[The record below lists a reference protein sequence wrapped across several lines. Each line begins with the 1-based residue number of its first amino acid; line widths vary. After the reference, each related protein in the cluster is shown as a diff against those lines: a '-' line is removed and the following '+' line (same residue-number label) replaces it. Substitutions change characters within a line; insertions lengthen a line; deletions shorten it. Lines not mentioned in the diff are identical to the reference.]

1 MSERAER
8 GKMANDKYSGSYN
21 AGPQLPSYMK
31 KNVTTAKRATQA
43 TATRSTAKSGASS
56 ARTSAAA
63 KRTTTAHSTVTR
75 STTTRSTASHSSARG
90 STARSSSTRSSA
102 THSTAARSNSA
113 HSTAA
118 KANTQ
123 RTANQAQHKKHKKKK
138 SGSGALKWIAL
149 AAAALV
155 CVIIIVSIAN
165 SGGADAVADMDKLM
179 QTGKRFKAGVKLIG
193 VDVSGMTPEEATGLV
208 KNAAEKKLKTVAV
221 TISCGE
227 NSWTLDSAAMGMGYD
242 IADALADGLNFGR
255 GEDDNTVV
263 ITGAGVGE
271 FDAKY
276 TWDREKIISALTA
289 MSQTVNTEATA
300 AYAEPVTDWEQEERF
315 IYHTGEE
322 GITLNEEATAD
333 AIEKALEQGDFEC
346 TVEATVNAVLPGG
359 SIEELK
365 AATSFIASYTTKFSA
380 RKDDEVKQNRK
391 FNIQKAADI
400 INGNTV
406 QPGEEWSFNT
416 VVGPRTYEL
425 GWKGANGI
433 SGGKEYTIQA
443 GGGICQVSTT
453 LYNALLCANMEIV
466 DRRAHTIPSDYVPIG
481 LDATVDTRGI
491 DFVWKNNT
499 DMPVYIFAKVEKVE
513 GSSSRHTITVYVY
526 GTPLPEGVTY
536 QSRNEIKEQASRQS
550 EAIYTNDPSIPTG
563 YQLERVQ
570 GHKYYVAEAYQD
582 KYVDGKL
589 VESKLL
595 YTDKYK
601 GNPPEVS
608 IGTGAALAAGQTPDP
623 SWKPYGTALEDAN

>member
-1 MSERAER
+1 
-8 GKMANDKYSGSYN
+8 MANDKYSGSYN

-31 KNVTTAKRATQA
+31 KNTTAAKRTAAQG
-43 TATRSTAKSGASS
+43 TATRSAASS

-63 KRTTTAHSTVTR
+63 KRTTAAHTTATR
-75 STTTRSTASHSSARG
+75 STATRSTATRSTASRSSARG
-90 STARSSSTRSSA
+90 SAQHGAA
-102 THSTAARSNSA
+102 T

-118 KANTQ
+118 KANT
-123 RTANQAQHKKHKKKK
+123 RHAANQVQHKKRKRKK

-149 AAAALV
+149 AAAALI

-221 TISCGE
+221 TISSGE
-227 NSWTLDSAAMGMGYD
+227 NSWTLDSDAMGMGYD
-242 IADALADGLNFGR
+242 IAEALADGLNFGR

-263 ITGAGVGE
+263 ITGAGEGE

-276 TWDREKIISALTA
+276 TWDRGKIISALAA
-289 MSQTVNTEATA
+289 MSQSINTEATA
-300 AYAEPVTDWEQEERF
+300 AYAEPVTDWTQEERF
-315 IYHTGEE
+315 IYHAGEE

-333 AIEKALEQGDFEC
+333 AIEKALGQGEFVC

-359 SIEELK
+359 NIDDLK

-380 RKDDEVKQNRK
+380 RRDDEVKQNRK

-400 INGNTV
+400 INGNTI

-466 DRRAHTIPSDYVPIG
+466 DRRAHTIPSDYVPVG

-499 DMPVYIFAKVEKVE
+499 DMPAYIFAKVEKVE

-526 GTPLPEGVTY
+526 GKPLPEGVTY
-536 QSRNEIKEQASRQS
+536 QSRNEIIEERSRQD
-550 EAIYTNDPSIPTG
+550 EAIYTNDASIPTG

-589 VESKLL
+589 AESKLL

-608 IGTGAALAAGQTPDP
+608 IGTGAPLASGQTPDP
-623 SWKPYGTALEDAN
+623 AWQPYGTALEDAN

>member
-1 MSERAER
+1 
-8 GKMANDKYSGSYN
+8 MANDKYSGSYN

-31 KNVTTAKRATQA
+31 KNMTAAKRTAAQG
-43 TATRSTAKSGASS
+43 TATRSAAPS

-63 KRTTTAHSTVTR
+63 KRTTAAHGT
-75 STTTRSTASHSSARG
+75 
-90 STARSSSTRSSA
+90 A
-102 THSTAARSNSA
+102 THSTAARGTASRSSARSSTAHSAAARSSATRSTAA

-118 KANTQ
+118 KANT
-123 RTANQAQHKKHKKKK
+123 RHAANQVQHKKRKRKK

-149 AAAALV
+149 AAAALI

-221 TISCGE
+221 TISSGE

-263 ITGAGVGE
+263 ITDGGVGE

-276 TWDREKIISALTA
+276 TWDRGKIISALAA
-289 MSQTVNTEATA
+289 MSQSINTEATA
-300 AYAEPVTDWEQEERF
+300 AYAEPVTDWSQEERF
-315 IYHTGEE
+315 IYHAGEE

-333 AIEKALEQGDFEC
+333 AIEKALEQGEFVC

-359 SIEELK
+359 NIDDLK

-380 RKDDEVKQNRK
+380 RRDDEVKQNRK

-466 DRRAHTIPSDYVPIG
+466 DRRAHTIPSDYVPVG

-499 DMPVYIFAKVEKVE
+499 DMPAYIFAKVENVE
-513 GSSSRHTITVYVY
+513 GSSSRNTITVYVY
-526 GTPLPEGVTY
+526 GKPLPEGVTY
-536 QSRNEIKEQASRQS
+536 KSRNEIIEEASRQA
-550 EAIYTNDPSIPTG
+550 EAIYTNDASIPTG

-589 VESKLL
+589 AESKLL
-595 YTDKYK
+595 YTDKYM

-608 IGTGAALAAGQTPDP
+608 IGTGAPLASGQTPDP
-623 SWKPYGTALEDAN
+623 AWQPYGTALKDAN

>member
-1 MSERAER
+1 MPERAER

-31 KNVTTAKRATQA
+31 KNTTAAKRTAAQG
-43 TATRSTAKSGASS
+43 TATRSAASS

-63 KRTTTAHSTVTR
+63 KRTTAAHTTATR
-75 STTTRSTASHSSARG
+75 STATRSTATRSTASRSSARG
-90 STARSSSTRSSA
+90 SAQHGAA
-102 THSTAARSNSA
+102 T

-118 KANTQ
+118 KANT
-123 RTANQAQHKKHKKKK
+123 RHAANQVQHKKRKRKK

-149 AAAALV
+149 AAAALI

-221 TISCGE
+221 TISSGE
-227 NSWTLDSAAMGMGYD
+227 NSWTLDSDAMGMGYD
-242 IADALADGLNFGR
+242 IAEALADGLNFGR

-263 ITGAGVGE
+263 ITGAGEGE

-276 TWDREKIISALTA
+276 TWDRGKIISALAA
-289 MSQTVNTEATA
+289 MSQSINTEATA
-300 AYAEPVTDWEQEERF
+300 AYAEPVTDWTQEERF
-315 IYHTGEE
+315 IYHAGEE

-333 AIEKALEQGDFEC
+333 AIEKALGQGEFVC

-359 SIEELK
+359 NIDDLK

-380 RKDDEVKQNRK
+380 RRDDEVKQNRK

-400 INGNTV
+400 INGNTI

-466 DRRAHTIPSDYVPIG
+466 DRRAHTIPSDYVPVG

-499 DMPVYIFAKVEKVE
+499 DMPAYIFARVEKVE

-526 GTPLPEGVTY
+526 GKPLPEGVTY
-536 QSRNEIKEQASRQS
+536 QSRNEIIEERSRQD
-550 EAIYTNDPSIPTG
+550 EAIYTNDASIPTG

-589 VESKLL
+589 AESKLL

-608 IGTGAALAAGQTPDP
+608 IGTGAPLASGQTPDP
-623 SWKPYGTALEDAN
+623 AWKPYGTPLEDAN

>member
-1 MSERAER
+1 
-8 GKMANDKYSGSYN
+8 MANDKYSGSYN

-31 KNVTTAKRATQA
+31 KNTTAAKR
-43 TATRSTAKSGASS
+43 TAAQGTAARSTAKSGAAS

-63 KRTTTAHSTVTR
+63 KRTTT
-75 STTTRSTASHSSARG
+75 TRSTAERSTTSRSSARSSAQH
-90 STARSSSTRSSA
+90 STAARTSAARSTA
-102 THSTAARSNSA
+102 THSTATR
-113 HSTAA
+113 STAA

-123 RTANQAQHKKHKKKK
+123 RTANQAQHKKHKRKK
-138 SGSGALKWIAL
+138 SGSGALKWITL
-149 AAAALV
+149 AAAALI
-155 CVIIIVSIAN
+155 CVIVIVSVSN

-221 TISCGE
+221 TISSGE

-263 ITGAGVGE
+263 ITGGGIGE

-276 TWDREKIISALTA
+276 TWDREKIMSALAA
-289 MSQTVNTEATA
+289 MSQSINAEATA
-300 AYAEPVTDWEQEERF
+300 AYAEPVTDWTQEERF

-333 AIEKALEQGDFEC
+333 AIEKALEQGEFVC

-359 SIEELK
+359 SIDDLK

-380 RKDDEVKQNRK
+380 RRDDEIKQNRK

-400 INGNTV
+400 INGNTI

-466 DRRAHTIPSDYVPIG
+466 DRRAHTIPSDYVPVG

-491 DFVWKNNT
+491 DFVWKNDT
-499 DMPVYIFAKVEKVE
+499 DMPVYIFARVEKVE
-513 GSSSRHTITVYVY
+513 GSSSRNTITVYVY
-526 GTPLPEGVTY
+526 GKPLPEGVTY
-536 QSRNEIKEQASRQS
+536 KSRNEIIEEASRQA
-550 EAIYTNDPSIPTG
+550 EAIYTNDASIPTG

-608 IGTGAALAAGQTPDP
+608 IGTGAPLASGQTPDP
-623 SWKPYGTALEDAN
+623 AWKPYGTPLEDAN

>member
-1 MSERAER
+1 
-8 GKMANDKYSGSYN
+8 MANDKYSGSYN

-31 KNVTTAKRATQA
+31 KNVTTAKRTTQPA
-43 TATRSTAKSGASS
+43 AARSTAKSGAAS

-63 KRTTTAHSTVTR
+63 KRTTATR
-75 STTTRSTASHSSARG
+75 STATRSTATRSTASRSSARS
-90 STARSSSTRSSA
+90 STAHSA
-102 THSTAARSNSA
+102 
-113 HSTAA
+113 AA
-118 KANTQ
+118 KANTR
-123 RTANQAQHKKHKKKK
+123 RTANQVQHKKHRKKKP
-138 SGSGALKWIAL
+138 GSGALKWIAL
-149 AAAALV
+149 AAAALI

-221 TISCGE
+221 TISSGE
-227 NSWTLDSAAMGMGYD
+227 NSWTLDSDAMGMGYD

-263 ITGAGVGE
+263 ITDGGIGE

-276 TWDREKIISALTA
+276 TWDRGKIISALAA
-289 MSQTVNTEATA
+289 MSQSINTEATA
-300 AYAEPVTDWEQEERF
+300 AYAEPVTDWSQEERF
-315 IYHTGEE
+315 IYHAGEE

-333 AIEKALEQGDFEC
+333 AIEKALGQGEFVC

-359 SIEELK
+359 NIDDLK

-380 RKDDEVKQNRK
+380 RRDDEVKQNRK

-400 INGNTV
+400 INGNTI

-466 DRRAHTIPSDYVPIG
+466 DRRAHTIPSDYVPVG

-499 DMPVYIFAKVEKVE
+499 DMPAYIFAKVEKVE

-526 GTPLPEGVTY
+526 GKPLPEGVTY
-536 QSRNEIKEQASRQS
+536 QSRNEIIEERSRQD
-550 EAIYTNDPSIPTG
+550 EAIYTNDASIPTG

-589 VESKLL
+589 AESKLL

-608 IGTGAALAAGQTPDP
+608 IGTGAPLASGQTPDP
-623 SWKPYGTALEDAN
+623 AWQPYGTALEDAN

>member
-1 MSERAER
+1 MPERAER

-31 KNVTTAKRATQA
+31 KNTAAAKRTAAQG
-43 TATRSTAKSGASS
+43 TATRSAAPS

-63 KRTTTAHSTVTR
+63 KRTTAAHTTATRTTATRGTASRSSARSSTAHSAAAR
-75 STTTRSTASHSSARG
+75 SSATRSTA
-90 STARSSSTRSSA
+90 
-102 THSTAARSNSA
+102 A

-118 KANTQ
+118 KANT
-123 RTANQAQHKKHKKKK
+123 RHAANQVQHKKRKRKK

-149 AAAALV
+149 AAAALI

-221 TISCGE
+221 TISSGE
-227 NSWTLDSAAMGMGYD
+227 NSWTLDSDAMGMGYD

-263 ITGAGVGE
+263 ITGAGEGE

-276 TWDREKIISALTA
+276 TWDRGKIISALAA
-289 MSQTVNTEATA
+289 MGQSINTEATA
-300 AYAEPVTDWEQEERF
+300 AYAEPVTDWSQEERF
-315 IYHTGEE
+315 IYHAGEE
-322 GITLNEEATAD
+322 GVTLNEEATAD
-333 AIEKALEQGDFEC
+333 AIEKALEQGEFVC

-359 SIEELK
+359 NIDDLK

-380 RKDDEVKQNRK
+380 RRDDEVKQNRK

-466 DRRAHTIPSDYVPIG
+466 DRRAHTIPSDYVPVG

-499 DMPVYIFAKVEKVE
+499 DMPAYIFAKVENVE

-526 GTPLPEGVTY
+526 GKPLPEGVTY
-536 QSRNEIKEQASRQS
+536 KSRNEIIEERSRQD
-550 EAIYTNDPSIPTG
+550 EAIYTNDASIPTG

-589 VESKLL
+589 AESKLL

-608 IGTGAALAAGQTPDP
+608 IGTGAPLASGQTPDP
-623 SWKPYGTALEDAN
+623 AWQPYGTALKDAN

>member
-1 MSERAER
+1 MPERAER
-8 GKMANDKYSGSYN
+8 GKMANDKYSESYN

-31 KNVTTAKRATQA
+31 KKVTTAKRTTQPA
-43 TATRSTAKSGASS
+43 AARSTAKSGAAS

-63 KRTTTAHSTVTR
+63 KRTTATR
-75 STTTRSTASHSSARG
+75 ST
-90 STARSSSTRSSA
+90 A
-102 THSTAARSNSA
+102 THSTATR
-113 HSTAA
+113 STAA

-123 RTANQAQHKKHKKKK
+123 RTANQAQHKKRKRKK

-149 AAAALV
+149 AAAALI
-155 CVIIIVSIAN
+155 CVIVIVSVSN

-221 TISCGE
+221 TISSGE

-263 ITGAGVGE
+263 ITGGGIGE

-276 TWDREKIISALTA
+276 TWDREKIMSALAA
-289 MSQTVNTEATA
+289 MSQSINTEATA
-300 AYAEPVTDWEQEERF
+300 AYAEPVTDWTQEERF

-333 AIEKALEQGDFEC
+333 AIEKALGQGEFVC

-359 SIEELK
+359 SIDDLK

-380 RKDDEVKQNRK
+380 RRDDEVKQNRK

-400 INGNTV
+400 INGNTI

-466 DRRAHTIPSDYVPIG
+466 DRRAHTIPSDYVPVG

-491 DFVWKNNT
+491 DFVWKNDT
-499 DMPVYIFAKVEKVE
+499 DMPVYIFARVEKVE
-513 GSSSRHTITVYVY
+513 GSSSRNTITVYVY
-526 GTPLPEGVTY
+526 GKPLPEGVTY
-536 QSRNEIKEQASRQS
+536 QSRNEIIEEASRQA
-550 EAIYTNDPSIPTG
+550 EAIYTNDASIPTG

-608 IGTGAALAAGQTPDP
+608 IGTGAPLASGQTPDP
-623 SWKPYGTALEDAN
+623 AWKPYGTPLEDAN

>member
-1 MSERAER
+1 
-8 GKMANDKYSGSYN
+8 MANDKYSGSYN

-31 KNVTTAKRATQA
+31 KNTTAAKRTAAQG
-43 TATRSTAKSGASS
+43 TATRSAASS

-63 KRTTTAHSTVTR
+63 KRTTAAHTTATR
-75 STTTRSTASHSSARG
+75 STATRSTATRSTASRSSARG
-90 STARSSSTRSSA
+90 SAQHGAA
-102 THSTAARSNSA
+102 T

-118 KANTQ
+118 KANT
-123 RTANQAQHKKHKKKK
+123 RHAANQVQHKKRKRKK

-149 AAAALV
+149 AAAALI

-221 TISCGE
+221 TISSGE
-227 NSWTLDSAAMGMGYD
+227 NSWTLDSDAMGMGYD
-242 IADALADGLNFGR
+242 IAEALADGLNFGR

-263 ITGAGVGE
+263 ITGAGEGE

-276 TWDREKIISALTA
+276 TWDRGKIISALAA
-289 MSQTVNTEATA
+289 MSQSINTEATA
-300 AYAEPVTDWEQEERF
+300 AYAEPVTDWTQEERF
-315 IYHTGEE
+315 IYHTGGE

-333 AIEKALEQGDFEC
+333 AIEKALGQGEFVC

-359 SIEELK
+359 NIDDLK

-380 RKDDEVKQNRK
+380 RRDDEVKQNRK

-400 INGNTV
+400 INGNTI

-466 DRRAHTIPSDYVPIG
+466 DRRAHTIPSDYVPVG

-499 DMPVYIFAKVEKVE
+499 DMPAYIFAKVEKVE
-513 GSSSRHTITVYVY
+513 GSSSRNTITVYVY
-526 GTPLPEGVTY
+526 GKPLPEGVTY
-536 QSRNEIKEQASRQS
+536 QSRNEIIEERSRQD
-550 EAIYTNDPSIPTG
+550 EAIYTNDASIPTG

-589 VESKLL
+589 AESKLL

-608 IGTGAALAAGQTPDP
+608 IGTGAPLASGQTPDP
-623 SWKPYGTALEDAN
+623 AWKPYGTPLEDAN

>member
-1 MSERAER
+1 
-8 GKMANDKYSGSYN
+8 MANDKYSGSYN

-31 KNVTTAKRATQA
+31 KNTTAAKR
-43 TATRSTAKSGASS
+43 TAAQGTAARSTASA

-63 KRTTTAHSTVTR
+63 KRTTATRSTATR
-75 STTTRSTASHSSARG
+75 STTSRSSARSSTAHSAAARSSATRSTA
-90 STARSSSTRSSA
+90 
-102 THSTAARSNSA
+102 A

-118 KANTQ
+118 KANTR
-123 RTANQAQHKKHKKKK
+123 RTANQAQNKKRKKK
-138 SGSGALKWIAL
+138 SSAGALKWIAL

-155 CVIIIVSIAN
+155 CVIIIISISN
-165 SGGADAVADMDKLM
+165 SSGADAVADMDKLM

-221 TISCGE
+221 TISSGE
-227 NSWTLDSAAMGMGYD
+227 NSWTLDSDAMGMGYD
-242 IADALADGLNFGR
+242 IAEALADGLNFGR

-263 ITGAGVGE
+263 ITGAGEGE

-276 TWDREKIISALTA
+276 TWDRGKIISALAA
-289 MSQTVNTEATA
+289 MSQSINTEATA
-300 AYAEPVTDWEQEERF
+300 AYAEPVTDWTQEERF
-315 IYHTGEE
+315 IYHAGEE

-333 AIEKALEQGDFEC
+333 AIEKALGQGEFVC

-359 SIEELK
+359 NIDDLK

-380 RKDDEVKQNRK
+380 RRDDEVKQNRK

-400 INGNTV
+400 INGNTI

-466 DRRAHTIPSDYVPIG
+466 DRRAHTIPSDYVPVG

-499 DMPVYIFAKVEKVE
+499 DMPAYIFARVEKVE

-526 GTPLPEGVTY
+526 GKPLPEGVTY
-536 QSRNEIKEQASRQS
+536 QSRNEIIEERSRQD
-550 EAIYTNDPSIPTG
+550 EAIYTNDASIPTG

-589 VESKLL
+589 AESKLL

-608 IGTGAALAAGQTPDP
+608 IGTGAPLASGQTPDP
-623 SWKPYGTALEDAN
+623 AWKPYGTPLEDAN

>member
-1 MSERAER
+1 
-8 GKMANDKYSGSYN
+8 MANDKYSGSYN

-31 KNVTTAKRATQA
+31 KNTTAAKRTAAQG
-43 TATRSTAKSGASS
+43 TATRSAASS

-63 KRTTTAHSTVTR
+63 KRTTAAHTTATR
-75 STTTRSTASHSSARG
+75 STATRSTATRSTASRSSARG
-90 STARSSSTRSSA
+90 SAQHGAA
-102 THSTAARSNSA
+102 T

-118 KANTQ
+118 KANT
-123 RTANQAQHKKHKKKK
+123 RHAANQVQHKKRKRKK

-149 AAAALV
+149 AAAALI

-221 TISCGE
+221 TISSGE
-227 NSWTLDSAAMGMGYD
+227 NSWTLDSDAMGMGYD
-242 IADALADGLNFGR
+242 IAEALADGLNFGR

-263 ITGAGVGE
+263 ITGAGEGE

-276 TWDREKIISALTA
+276 TWDRGKIISALAA
-289 MSQTVNTEATA
+289 MSQSINTEATA
-300 AYAEPVTDWEQEERF
+300 AYAEPVTDWTQEERF
-315 IYHTGEE
+315 IYHASEE

-333 AIEKALEQGDFEC
+333 AIEKALGQGEFVC

-359 SIEELK
+359 NIDDLK

-380 RKDDEVKQNRK
+380 RRDDEVKQNRK

-466 DRRAHTIPSDYVPIG
+466 DRRAHTIPSDYVPVG

-499 DMPVYIFAKVEKVE
+499 DMPAYIFARVEKVE

-526 GTPLPEGVTY
+526 GKPLPEGVTY
-536 QSRNEIKEQASRQS
+536 QSRNEIIEERSRQD
-550 EAIYTNDPSIPTG
+550 EAIYTNDASIPTG

-589 VESKLL
+589 AESKLL

-608 IGTGAALAAGQTPDP
+608 IGTGAPLASGQTPDP
-623 SWKPYGTALEDAN
+623 AWKPYGTPLEDAN

>member
-1 MSERAER
+1 
-8 GKMANDKYSGSYN
+8 MANDKYSGSYN

-31 KNVTTAKRATQA
+31 KNTTAAKRTAAQG
-43 TATRSTAKSGASS
+43 TATRSAASS

-63 KRTTTAHSTVTR
+63 KRTTAAHTTATR
-75 STTTRSTASHSSARG
+75 STATRSTATRSTASRSSARG
-90 STARSSSTRSSA
+90 SAQHGAA
-102 THSTAARSNSA
+102 T

-118 KANTQ
+118 KANT
-123 RTANQAQHKKHKKKK
+123 RHTANQVQHKKRKRKK

-149 AAAALV
+149 AAAALI

-221 TISCGE
+221 TISSGE
-227 NSWTLDSAAMGMGYD
+227 NSWTLDSDAMGMGYD
-242 IADALADGLNFGR
+242 IAEALADGLNFGR

-263 ITGAGVGE
+263 ITGAGEGE

-276 TWDREKIISALTA
+276 TWDRGKIISALAA
-289 MSQTVNTEATA
+289 MSQSINTEATA
-300 AYAEPVTDWEQEERF
+300 AYAEPVTDWTQEERF

-333 AIEKALEQGDFEC
+333 AIEKALGQGEFVC

-359 SIEELK
+359 NIDDLK

-380 RKDDEVKQNRK
+380 RRDDEVKQNRK

-400 INGNTV
+400 INGNTI

-466 DRRAHTIPSDYVPIG
+466 DRRAHTIPSDYVPVG

-499 DMPVYIFAKVEKVE
+499 DMPAYIFAKVEKVE
-513 GSSSRHTITVYVY
+513 GSSSRNTITVYVY
-526 GTPLPEGVTY
+526 GKPLPEGVTY
-536 QSRNEIKEQASRQS
+536 QSRNEIIEERSRQD
-550 EAIYTNDPSIPTG
+550 EAIYTNDASIPTG

-589 VESKLL
+589 AESKLL

-608 IGTGAALAAGQTPDP
+608 IGTGAPLASGQTPDP
-623 SWKPYGTALEDAN
+623 AWKPYGTPLEDAN

>member
-1 MSERAER
+1 
-8 GKMANDKYSGSYN
+8 MANDKYSGSYN

-31 KNVTTAKRATQA
+31 KNTAAAKRTAAQG
-43 TATRSTAKSGASS
+43 TATRSAAPS

-63 KRTTTAHSTVTR
+63 KRTTAAHTTATR
-75 STTTRSTASHSSARG
+75 TTATRSTASRSSARS
-90 STARSSSTRSSA
+90 STAHSAAARSSA
-102 THSTAARSNSA
+102 TRSTAA

-118 KANTQ
+118 KANT
-123 RTANQAQHKKHKKKK
+123 RHAANQVQHKKRKRKK

-149 AAAALV
+149 AAAALI
-155 CVIIIVSIAN
+155 CVIVIVSVSN

-221 TISCGE
+221 TISSGE

-242 IADALADGLNFGR
+242 IAEALADGLNFGR

-263 ITGAGVGE
+263 ITDGGVGE

-276 TWDREKIISALTA
+276 TWDRGKIISALAA
-289 MSQTVNTEATA
+289 MSQSINTEATA
-300 AYAEPVTDWEQEERF
+300 AYAEPVTDWSQEERF
-315 IYHTGEE
+315 IYHAGEE

-333 AIEKALEQGDFEC
+333 AIEKALEQGEFVC

-359 SIEELK
+359 NIDDLK

-380 RKDDEVKQNRK
+380 RRDDEVKQNRK

-400 INGNTV
+400 INGNTI

-466 DRRAHTIPSDYVPIG
+466 DRRAHTIPSDYVPVG

-499 DMPVYIFAKVEKVE
+499 DMPSYIFAKVENVE

-526 GTPLPEGVTY
+526 GKPLPEGVTY
-536 QSRNEIKEQASRQS
+536 KSRNEIIEEASRQA

-589 VESKLL
+589 AESKLL

-608 IGTGAALAAGQTPDP
+608 IGTGAPLASGQTPDP
-623 SWKPYGTALEDAN
+623 AWQPYGTALKDAN

>member
-1 MSERAER
+1 MPKRAER

-31 KNVTTAKRATQA
+31 KNTTAAKR
-43 TATRSTAKSGASS
+43 TAAQGTAARSTAPS

-63 KRTTTAHSTVTR
+63 KRTTATR
-75 STTTRSTASHSSARG
+75 STATRSTASRSSARS
-90 STARSSSTRSSA
+90 STAHSAAARSTASRSSARSST
-102 THSTAARSNSA
+102 A
-113 HSTAA
+113 HSAAA
-118 KANTQ
+118 KANT
-123 RTANQAQHKKHKKKK
+123 RHAANQVQHKKRKRKK

-149 AAAALV
+149 AAAALI

-221 TISCGE
+221 TISSGE
-227 NSWTLDSAAMGMGYD
+227 NSWTLDSDAMGMGYD

-263 ITGAGVGE
+263 ITDGGVGE

-276 TWDREKIISALTA
+276 TWDREKIMSALAA
-289 MSQTVNTEATA
+289 MSQSINTEATA
-300 AYAEPVTDWEQEERF
+300 AYAEPVTDWTQEERF

-333 AIEKALEQGDFEC
+333 AIEKALEQGEFVC

-359 SIEELK
+359 NIDDLK

-380 RKDDEVKQNRK
+380 RRDDEVKQNRK

-400 INGNTV
+400 INGNTI

-466 DRRAHTIPSDYVPIG
+466 DRRAHTIPSDYVPVG

-499 DMPVYIFAKVEKVE
+499 DMPAYIFAKVENVE

-526 GTPLPEGVTY
+526 GKPLPEGVTY
-536 QSRNEIKEQASRQS
+536 QSRNEIIEERSRQD
-550 EAIYTNDPSIPTG
+550 EAIYTNDASIPTG

-589 VESKLL
+589 AESKLL

-608 IGTGAALAAGQTPDP
+608 IGTGAPLASGQTPDP
-623 SWKPYGTALEDAN
+623 AWQPYGTALKDAN

>member
-1 MSERAER
+1 
-8 GKMANDKYSGSYN
+8 MANDKYSGSYN

-31 KNVTTAKRATQA
+31 KNTTAAKRTAAQG
-43 TATRSTAKSGASS
+43 TATRSAASS

-63 KRTTTAHSTVTR
+63 KRTTAAHTTATR
-75 STTTRSTASHSSARG
+75 STATRSTATRSTASRSSARG
-90 STARSSSTRSSA
+90 SAQHGAA
-102 THSTAARSNSA
+102 T

-118 KANTQ
+118 KANT
-123 RTANQAQHKKHKKKK
+123 RHAANQVQHKKRKRKK

-149 AAAALV
+149 AAAALI

-221 TISCGE
+221 TISSGE
-227 NSWTLDSAAMGMGYD
+227 NSWTLDSDAMGMGYD
-242 IADALADGLNFGR
+242 IAEALADGLNFGR

-263 ITGAGVGE
+263 ITGAGEGE

-276 TWDREKIISALTA
+276 TWDRGKIISALAA
-289 MSQTVNTEATA
+289 MSQSINTEATA
-300 AYAEPVTDWEQEERF
+300 AYAEPVTDWTQEERF

-333 AIEKALEQGDFEC
+333 AIEKALGQGEFVC

-359 SIEELK
+359 NIDDLK

-380 RKDDEVKQNRK
+380 RRDDEVKQNRK

-400 INGNTV
+400 INGNTI

-466 DRRAHTIPSDYVPIG
+466 DRRAHTIPSDYVPVG

-499 DMPVYIFAKVEKVE
+499 DMPAYIFAKVEKVA
-513 GSSSRHTITVYVY
+513 GSSSRNTITVYVY
-526 GTPLPEGVTY
+526 GKPLPEGVTY
-536 QSRNEIKEQASRQS
+536 QSRNEIIEERSRQD
-550 EAIYTNDPSIPTG
+550 EAIYTNDASIPTG

-589 VESKLL
+589 AESKLL

-608 IGTGAALAAGQTPDP
+608 IGTGAPLASGQTPDP
-623 SWKPYGTALEDAN
+623 AWKPYGTPLEDAN

>member
-1 MSERAER
+1 
-8 GKMANDKYSGSYN
+8 MANDKYSGSYN

-31 KNVTTAKRATQA
+31 KNTTAAKR
-43 TATRSTAKSGASS
+43 TAAQGTAARSTASA

-63 KRTTTAHSTVTR
+63 KRTTAAHGT
-75 STTTRSTASHSSARG
+75 
-90 STARSSSTRSSA
+90 A
-102 THSTAARSNSA
+102 THSTAARGTASRSSARSSTAHSAAARSSATRSTAA

-118 KANTQ
+118 KANT
-123 RTANQAQHKKHKKKK
+123 RHAANQVQHKKRKRKK
-138 SGSGALKWIAL
+138 SGSGALKWIAM
-149 AAAALV
+149 AAAALI

-221 TISCGE
+221 TISSGE
-227 NSWTLDSAAMGMGYD
+227 NSWTLDSNAMGMGYD
-242 IADALADGLNFGR
+242 IAEALADGLNFGR

-263 ITGAGVGE
+263 ITGAGEGE

-276 TWDREKIISALTA
+276 TWDREKIMSALAA
-289 MSQTVNTEATA
+289 MSQSINTEATA
-300 AYAEPVTDWEQEERF
+300 AYAEPVTDWTQEERF

-333 AIEKALEQGDFEC
+333 AIEKALEQGEFVC

-359 SIEELK
+359 NIDDLK

-380 RKDDEVKQNRK
+380 RRDDEVKQNRK

-400 INGNTV
+400 INGNTI

-466 DRRAHTIPSDYVPIG
+466 DRRAHTIPSDYVPVG

-499 DMPVYIFAKVEKVE
+499 DMPAYIFARVEKVE

-526 GTPLPEGVTY
+526 GKPLPEGVTY
-536 QSRNEIKEQASRQS
+536 QSRNEIIEERSRQD
-550 EAIYTNDPSIPTG
+550 EAIYTNDASIPTG

-589 VESKLL
+589 AESKLL

-608 IGTGAALAAGQTPDP
+608 IGTGAPLASGQTPDP
-623 SWKPYGTALEDAN
+623 AWQPYGTALEDAN

>member
-1 MSERAER
+1 
-8 GKMANDKYSGSYN
+8 MANDKYSGSYN

-31 KNVTTAKRATQA
+31 KKVTTAKRTTQPA
-43 TATRSTAKSGASS
+43 AARSTAKSGAAS

-63 KRTTTAHSTVTR
+63 KRTTT
-75 STTTRSTASHSSARG
+75 TRSTAERSTTSRSSARG
-90 STARSSSTRSSA
+90 SAQHGAATRS
-102 THSTAARSNSA
+102 TAA

-118 KANTQ
+118 KANTR
-123 RTANQAQHKKHKKKK
+123 RTANQAQHKKRKRKK

-149 AAAALV
+149 AAAALI
-155 CVIIIVSIAN
+155 CVIVIVSVSN

-221 TISCGE
+221 TISSGE

-263 ITGAGVGE
+263 ITDGGVGE

-276 TWDREKIISALTA
+276 TWDRGKIISALAA
-289 MSQTVNTEATA
+289 MSQSINTEATA
-300 AYAEPVTDWEQEERF
+300 AYAEPVTDWSQEERF
-315 IYHTGEE
+315 IYHAGEE

-333 AIEKALEQGDFEC
+333 AIEKALEQGEFVC

-359 SIEELK
+359 NIDDLK

-380 RKDDEVKQNRK
+380 RRDDEVKQNRK

-400 INGNTV
+400 INGNTI

-466 DRRAHTIPSDYVPIG
+466 DRRAHTIPSDYVPVG

-499 DMPVYIFAKVEKVE
+499 DMPAYIFAKVENVE

-526 GTPLPEGVTY
+526 GKPLPEGVTY
-536 QSRNEIKEQASRQS
+536 QSRNEIIEERSRQD
-550 EAIYTNDPSIPTG
+550 EAIYTNDASIPTG

-589 VESKLL
+589 AESKLL

-608 IGTGAALAAGQTPDP
+608 IGTGAPLASGQTPDP
-623 SWKPYGTALEDAN
+623 AWQPYGTALKDAN

>member
-1 MSERAER
+1 
-8 GKMANDKYSGSYN
+8 MANDKYSGSYN

-31 KNVTTAKRATQA
+31 KNTTAAKR
-43 TATRSTAKSGASS
+43 TAAQGTAARSAAQS

-63 KRTTTAHSTVTR
+63 KRTTAAHGT
-75 STTTRSTASHSSARG
+75 
-90 STARSSSTRSSA
+90 A
-102 THSTAARSNSA
+102 THSTAARGTASRSYARSSAQHSAAARSSATRSTAA

-118 KANTQ
+118 KANT
-123 RTANQAQHKKHKKKK
+123 RHAANKRKRKK

-149 AAAALV
+149 AAAALI
-155 CVIIIVSIAN
+155 CVIVIVSVSN

-221 TISCGE
+221 TISSGE
-227 NSWTLDSAAMGMGYD
+227 NSWTLDSDAMGMGYD

-255 GEDDNTVV
+255 EEDDNTVV
-263 ITGAGVGE
+263 ITDGGVGE

-276 TWDREKIISALTA
+276 TWDRGKIISALAA
-289 MSQTVNTEATA
+289 MSQSINTEATA
-300 AYAEPVTDWEQEERF
+300 AYAEPVTDWSQEERF
-315 IYHTGEE
+315 IYHAGEE

-333 AIEKALEQGDFEC
+333 AIEKALEQGEFVC

-359 SIEELK
+359 NIDDLK

-380 RKDDEVKQNRK
+380 RRDDEVKQNRK

-400 INGNTV
+400 INGNTI

-466 DRRAHTIPSDYVPIG
+466 DRRAHTIPSDYVPVG

-499 DMPVYIFAKVEKVE
+499 DMPAYIFAKVENVE
-513 GSSSRHTITVYVY
+513 GSSSRNTITVYVY
-526 GTPLPEGVTY
+526 GKPLPEGVTY
-536 QSRNEIKEQASRQS
+536 KSRNEIIEEASRQA
-550 EAIYTNDPSIPTG
+550 EAIYTNDASIPTG

-589 VESKLL
+589 AESKLL

-608 IGTGAALAAGQTPDP
+608 IGTGAPLASGQTPDP
-623 SWKPYGTALEDAN
+623 AWQPYGTALEDAN

>member
-1 MSERAER
+1 MPERAER

-31 KNVTTAKRATQA
+31 KNTTAAKRTAAQG
-43 TATRSTAKSGASS
+43 TATRSAASS

-63 KRTTTAHSTVTR
+63 KRTTAAHTTATR
-75 STTTRSTASHSSARG
+75 STATRSTATRSTASRSSARG
-90 STARSSSTRSSA
+90 SAQHGAA
-102 THSTAARSNSA
+102 T

-118 KANTQ
+118 KANT
-123 RTANQAQHKKHKKKK
+123 RHAANQVQHKKRKRKK

-149 AAAALV
+149 AAAALI

-221 TISCGE
+221 TISSGE
-227 NSWTLDSAAMGMGYD
+227 NSWTLDSDAMGMGYD
-242 IADALADGLNFGR
+242 IAEALADGLNFGR

-263 ITGAGVGE
+263 ITGAGEGE

-276 TWDREKIISALTA
+276 TWDRGKIISALAA
-289 MSQTVNTEATA
+289 MSQSINTEATA
-300 AYAEPVTDWEQEERF
+300 AYAEPVTDWTQEERF
-315 IYHTGEE
+315 IYHAGEE

-333 AIEKALEQGDFEC
+333 AIEKALGQGEFVC

-359 SIEELK
+359 NIDDLK

-380 RKDDEVKQNRK
+380 RRDDEVKQNRK

-400 INGNTV
+400 INGNTI

-466 DRRAHTIPSDYVPIG
+466 DRRAHTIPSDYVPVG

-499 DMPVYIFAKVEKVE
+499 DMPAYIFAKVEKVE

-526 GTPLPEGVTY
+526 GKPLPEGVTY
-536 QSRNEIKEQASRQS
+536 QSRNEIIEERSRQD
-550 EAIYTNDPSIPTG
+550 EAIYTNDASIPTG

-589 VESKLL
+589 AESKLL

-608 IGTGAALAAGQTPDP
+608 IGTGAPLASGQTPDP
-623 SWKPYGTALEDAN
+623 AWQPYGTALEDAN

>member
-1 MSERAER
+1 
-8 GKMANDKYSGSYN
+8 MANDKYSGSYN

-31 KNVTTAKRATQA
+31 KNTTAAKRTVAQG
-43 TATRSTAKSGASS
+43 TATRSAASS

-63 KRTTTAHSTVTR
+63 KRTTAAHTTA
-75 STTTRSTASHSSARG
+75 TRSTAERSTTSRSSARS
-90 STARSSSTRSSA
+90 STAHSAAARSTA
-102 THSTAARSNSA
+102 THSTAARS
-113 HSTAA
+113 TAA
-118 KANTQ
+118 KANTR

-149 AAAALV
+149 AAAALI

-165 SGGADAVADMDKLM
+165 SSGADAVADMDKLM

-221 TISCGE
+221 TISSGE
-227 NSWTLDSAAMGMGYD
+227 NSWTLDSDAMGMGYD
-242 IADALADGLNFGR
+242 IAEALADGLNFGR

-263 ITGAGVGE
+263 ITGAGEGE

-276 TWDREKIISALTA
+276 TWDRGKIISALAA
-289 MSQTVNTEATA
+289 MSQSINTEATA
-300 AYAEPVTDWEQEERF
+300 AYAEPVTDWTQEERF
-315 IYHTGEE
+315 IYHAGEE

-333 AIEKALEQGDFEC
+333 AIEKALEQGEFVC

-359 SIEELK
+359 NIDDLK

-380 RKDDEVKQNRK
+380 RRDDEVKQNRK

-400 INGNTV
+400 INGNTI

-466 DRRAHTIPSDYVPIG
+466 DRRAHTIPSDYVPVG

-499 DMPVYIFAKVEKVE
+499 DMPAYIFARVEKVE

-526 GTPLPEGVTY
+526 GKPLPEGVTY
-536 QSRNEIKEQASRQS
+536 QSRNEIIEERSRQD
-550 EAIYTNDPSIPTG
+550 EAIYTNDASIPTG

-589 VESKLL
+589 AESKLL

-608 IGTGAALAAGQTPDP
+608 IGTGAPLASGQTPDP
-623 SWKPYGTALEDAN
+623 AWQPYGTALEDAN

>member
-1 MSERAER
+1 
-8 GKMANDKYSGSYN
+8 MANDKYSGSYN

-31 KNVTTAKRATQA
+31 KNTTAAKR
-43 TATRSTAKSGASS
+43 TAAQGTAARSTAPS

-63 KRTTTAHSTVTR
+63 KRTTAAHTTATR
-75 STTTRSTASHSSARG
+75 STATRSTASRSSARS
-90 STARSSSTRSSA
+90 STAHSAAARSSA
-102 THSTAARSNSA
+102 TRSTAA

-118 KANTQ
+118 KANT
-123 RTANQAQHKKHKKKK
+123 RHAANQVQHKKRKRKK
-138 SGSGALKWIAL
+138 SGSGALKWIAM
-149 AAAALV
+149 AAAALI

-221 TISCGE
+221 TISSGE
-227 NSWTLDSAAMGMGYD
+227 NSWTLDSDAMGMGYD

-263 ITGAGVGE
+263 ITGGGVGE

-276 TWDREKIISALTA
+276 TWDRGKIISALAA
-289 MSQTVNTEATA
+289 MSQSINTEATA
-300 AYAEPVTDWEQEERF
+300 AYAEPVTDWSQEERF
-315 IYHTGEE
+315 IYHAGEE

-333 AIEKALEQGDFEC
+333 AIEKALGQGEFVC

-359 SIEELK
+359 NIDDLK

-380 RKDDEVKQNRK
+380 RRDDEVKQNRK

-400 INGNTV
+400 INGNTI

-466 DRRAHTIPSDYVPIG
+466 DRRAHTIPSDYVPVG

-499 DMPVYIFAKVEKVE
+499 DMPSYIFAKVENVE

-526 GTPLPEGVTY
+526 GKPLPEGVTY
-536 QSRNEIKEQASRQS
+536 KSRNEIIEEASRQA

-570 GHKYYVAEAYQD
+570 GHKFYVAEAYQD

-589 VESKLL
+589 AESKLL

-608 IGTGAALAAGQTPDP
+608 IGTGAPLASGQTPDP
-623 SWKPYGTALEDAN
+623 AWQPYGTALKDAN

>member
-1 MSERAER
+1 
-8 GKMANDKYSGSYN
+8 MANDKYSGSYN

-31 KNVTTAKRATQA
+31 KNTTAAKR
-43 TATRSTAKSGASS
+43 TAAQGTAARSTASA

-63 KRTTTAHSTVTR
+63 KRTTT
-75 STTTRSTASHSSARG
+75 TRSTAER
-90 STARSSSTRSSA
+90 STAERSTTSRSYARSSA
-102 THSTAARSNSA
+102 QHSTATRTSAAR
-113 HSTAA
+113 STAA
-118 KANTQ
+118 KANT
-123 RTANQAQHKKHKKKK
+123 RCTANQAQHKKHKKKK

-155 CVIIIVSIAN
+155 CVIIIISISN
-165 SGGADAVADMDKLM
+165 SSGADAVADMDKLM

-221 TISCGE
+221 TISSGE
-227 NSWTLDSAAMGMGYD
+227 NSWTLDSDAMGMGYD
-242 IADALADGLNFGR
+242 IAEALADGLNFGR

-263 ITGAGVGE
+263 ITGAGEGE

-276 TWDREKIISALTA
+276 TWDRGKIMSALAA
-289 MSQTVNTEATA
+289 MSQSINTEATA
-300 AYAEPVTDWEQEERF
+300 AYAEPVTDWSQEERF
-315 IYHTGEE
+315 IYHAGEE

-333 AIEKALEQGDFEC
+333 AIEKALGQGEFVC

-359 SIEELK
+359 NIDDLK

-380 RKDDEVKQNRK
+380 RRDDEVKQNRK

-400 INGNTV
+400 INGNTI

-466 DRRAHTIPSDYVPIG
+466 DRRAHTIPSDYVPVG

-499 DMPVYIFAKVEKVE
+499 DMPAYIFARVEKVE

-526 GTPLPEGVTY
+526 GKPLPEGVTY
-536 QSRNEIKEQASRQS
+536 QSRNEIIEERSRQD
-550 EAIYTNDPSIPTG
+550 EAIYTNDASIPTG

-589 VESKLL
+589 AESKLL

-608 IGTGAALAAGQTPDP
+608 IGTGAPLASGQTPDP
-623 SWKPYGTALEDAN
+623 AWKPYGTPLEDAN

>member
-1 MSERAER
+1 MPERAER

-31 KNVTTAKRATQA
+31 KKVTTAKRTTQPA
-43 TATRSTAKSGASS
+43 AARSTAKSGAAS

-63 KRTTTAHSTVTR
+63 KRTTT
-75 STTTRSTASHSSARG
+75 TRSTAERGTASRSSARSSAQH
-90 STARSSSTRSSA
+90 STAARTSAARSTA
-102 THSTAARSNSA
+102 THSTAT

-118 KANTQ
+118 KANT
-123 RTANQAQHKKHKKKK
+123 RHAANQVQHKKRKRKK
-138 SGSGALKWIAL
+138 SGSGALKWITL
-149 AAAALV
+149 AAAALI
-155 CVIIIVSIAN
+155 CVIVIVSVSN

-221 TISCGE
+221 TISSGE

-263 ITGAGVGE
+263 ITGAGEGE

-276 TWDREKIISALTA
+276 TWDREKIMSALAA
-289 MSQTVNTEATA
+289 MSQSINTEATA
-300 AYAEPVTDWEQEERF
+300 AYAEPVTDWTQEERF

-333 AIEKALEQGDFEC
+333 AIEKALGQGEFVC

-359 SIEELK
+359 SIDDLK

-380 RKDDEVKQNRK
+380 RRDDEVKQNRK

-400 INGNTV
+400 INGNTI

-466 DRRAHTIPSDYVPIG
+466 DRRAHSIPSDYVPVG
-481 LDATVDTRGI
+481 LDATVDTRGL
-491 DFVWKNNT
+491 DFVWRNNT
-499 DMPVYIFAKVEKVE
+499 DMPVYIFARVEKVE
-513 GSSSRHTITVYVY
+513 GSSSRNTITVYVY
-526 GTPLPEGVTY
+526 GKPLPEGVTY
-536 QSRNEIKEQASRQS
+536 KSRSEIVEEHSRQD
-550 EAIYTNDPSIPTG
+550 EVIYTNDPSIPTG

-608 IGTGAALAAGQTPDP
+608 IGTGAPLASGQTPDP
-623 SWKPYGTALEDAN
+623 AWKPYGTPLEDAN

>member
-1 MSERAER
+1 MPERAER

-31 KNVTTAKRATQA
+31 KNTAAAKRTAAQG
-43 TATRSTAKSGASS
+43 TATRSAAPS

-63 KRTTTAHSTVTR
+63 KRTTAAHTTATRTTATRGTASRSSARSSTAHSAAAR
-75 STTTRSTASHSSARG
+75 SSATRSTA
-90 STARSSSTRSSA
+90 
-102 THSTAARSNSA
+102 A

-118 KANTQ
+118 KANT
-123 RTANQAQHKKHKKKK
+123 RHAANQVQHKKRKRKK

-149 AAAALV
+149 AAAALI

-221 TISCGE
+221 TISSGE
-227 NSWTLDSAAMGMGYD
+227 NSWTLDSDAMGMGYD

-263 ITGAGVGE
+263 ITGAGEGE

-276 TWDREKIISALTA
+276 TWDRGKIISALAA
-289 MSQTVNTEATA
+289 MGQSINTEATA
-300 AYAEPVTDWEQEERF
+300 AYAEPVTDWSQEERF
-315 IYHTGEE
+315 IYHAGEE
-322 GITLNEEATAD
+322 GVTLNEEATAD
-333 AIEKALEQGDFEC
+333 AIEKALEQGEFVC

-359 SIEELK
+359 NIDDLK

-380 RKDDEVKQNRK
+380 RRDDEVKQNRK

-466 DRRAHTIPSDYVPIG
+466 DRRAHTIPSDYVPVG

-499 DMPVYIFAKVEKVE
+499 DMPAYIFAKVENVE

-526 GTPLPEGVTY
+526 GKPLPEGVTY
-536 QSRNEIKEQASRQS
+536 QSRNEIIEERSRQD
-550 EAIYTNDPSIPTG
+550 EAIYTNDASIPTG

-589 VESKLL
+589 AESKLL

-608 IGTGAALAAGQTPDP
+608 IGTGAPLASGQTPDP
-623 SWKPYGTALEDAN
+623 AWKPYGTPLEDAN

>member
-1 MSERAER
+1 
-8 GKMANDKYSGSYN
+8 MANDKYSGSYN

-31 KNVTTAKRATQA
+31 KNTAAAKRTAAQG
-43 TATRSTAKSGASS
+43 TATRSAAPS

-63 KRTTTAHSTVTR
+63 KRTTAAHTTATR
-75 STTTRSTASHSSARG
+75 TTATRSTASRSSARS
-90 STARSSSTRSSA
+90 STAHSAAARSSA
-102 THSTAARSNSA
+102 TRSTAA

-118 KANTQ
+118 KANT
-123 RTANQAQHKKHKKKK
+123 RHAANQVQHKKRKRKK

-149 AAAALV
+149 AAAALI

-221 TISCGE
+221 TISSGE
-227 NSWTLDSAAMGMGYD
+227 NSWTLDSDAMGMGYD

-263 ITGAGVGE
+263 ITGAGEGE

-276 TWDREKIISALTA
+276 TWDRGKIISALAA
-289 MSQTVNTEATA
+289 MGQSINTEATA
-300 AYAEPVTDWEQEERF
+300 AYAEPVTDWSQEERF
-315 IYHTGEE
+315 IYHAGEE
-322 GITLNEEATAD
+322 GVTLNEEATAD
-333 AIEKALEQGDFEC
+333 AIEKALEQGEFVC

-359 SIEELK
+359 NIDDLK

-380 RKDDEVKQNRK
+380 RRDDEVKQNRK

-400 INGNTV
+400 INGNTI

-466 DRRAHTIPSDYVPIG
+466 DRRAHTIPSDYVPVG

-499 DMPVYIFAKVEKVE
+499 DMPAYIFAKVEKVE
-513 GSSSRHTITVYVY
+513 GSSSRNTITVYVY
-526 GTPLPEGVTY
+526 GKPLPEGVTY
-536 QSRNEIKEQASRQS
+536 KSRNEIIEEASRQA
-550 EAIYTNDPSIPTG
+550 EAIYTNDASIPTG

-589 VESKLL
+589 AESKLL
-595 YTDKYK
+595 YTDKYM

-608 IGTGAALAAGQTPDP
+608 IGTGAPLASGQTPDP
-623 SWKPYGTALEDAN
+623 AWQPYGTALKDAN

>member
-1 MSERAER
+1 
-8 GKMANDKYSGSYN
+8 MANDKYSGSYN

-31 KNVTTAKRATQA
+31 KNTTAAKRTAAQG
-43 TATRSTAKSGASS
+43 TATRSAASS

-63 KRTTTAHSTVTR
+63 KRTTAAHTTATR
-75 STTTRSTASHSSARG
+75 STATRSTATRSTASRSSARG
-90 STARSSSTRSSA
+90 SAQHGAA
-102 THSTAARSNSA
+102 T

-118 KANTQ
+118 KANT
-123 RTANQAQHKKHKKKK
+123 RHAANQVQHKKRKRKK

-149 AAAALV
+149 AAAALI

-221 TISCGE
+221 TISSGE
-227 NSWTLDSAAMGMGYD
+227 NSWTLDSDAMGMGYD
-242 IADALADGLNFGR
+242 IAEALADGLNFGR

-263 ITGAGVGE
+263 ITGAGEGE

-276 TWDREKIISALTA
+276 TWDRGKIISALAA
-289 MSQTVNTEATA
+289 MSQSINTEATA
-300 AYAEPVTDWEQEERF
+300 AYAEPVTDWTQEERF
-315 IYHTGEE
+315 IYHAGEE

-333 AIEKALEQGDFEC
+333 AIEKALGQGEFVC

-359 SIEELK
+359 NIDDLK

-380 RKDDEVKQNRK
+380 RRDDEVKQNRK

-466 DRRAHTIPSDYVPIG
+466 DRRAHTIPSDYVPVG

-499 DMPVYIFAKVEKVE
+499 DMPAYIFARVEKVE

-526 GTPLPEGVTY
+526 GKPLPEGVTY
-536 QSRNEIKEQASRQS
+536 QSRNEIIEERSRQD
-550 EAIYTNDPSIPTG
+550 EAIYTNDASIPTG

-570 GHKYYVAEAYQD
+570 GHKYYVAEAHQD

-589 VESKLL
+589 AESKLL

-608 IGTGAALAAGQTPDP
+608 IGTGAPLASGQTPDP
-623 SWKPYGTALEDAN
+623 AWKPYGTPLEDAN

>member
-1 MSERAER
+1 
-8 GKMANDKYSGSYN
+8 MANDKYSGSYN

-31 KNVTTAKRATQA
+31 KNMTAAKRTAAQG
-43 TATRSTAKSGASS
+43 TATRSAAPS

-63 KRTTTAHSTVTR
+63 KRTTAAHGT
-75 STTTRSTASHSSARG
+75 
-90 STARSSSTRSSA
+90 A
-102 THSTAARSNSA
+102 THSTAARGTASRSSARSSTAHSAAARSSATRSTAA

-118 KANTQ
+118 KANT
-123 RTANQAQHKKHKKKK
+123 RHAANQVQHKKRKRKK

-149 AAAALV
+149 AAAALI

-221 TISCGE
+221 TISSGE

-263 ITGAGVGE
+263 ITDGGVGE

-276 TWDREKIISALTA
+276 TWDRGKIISALAA
-289 MSQTVNTEATA
+289 MSQSINTEATA
-300 AYAEPVTDWEQEERF
+300 AYAEPVTDWSQEERF
-315 IYHTGEE
+315 IYHAGEE

-333 AIEKALEQGDFEC
+333 AIEKALEQGEFVC

-359 SIEELK
+359 NIDDLK

-380 RKDDEVKQNRK
+380 RRDDEVKQNRK

-466 DRRAHTIPSDYVPIG
+466 DRRAHTIPSDYVPVG

-499 DMPVYIFAKVEKVE
+499 DMPAYIFAKVENVE
-513 GSSSRHTITVYVY
+513 GSSSRNTITVYVY
-526 GTPLPEGVTY
+526 GKPLPEGVTY
-536 QSRNEIKEQASRQS
+536 KSRNEIIEEASRQA
-550 EAIYTNDPSIPTG
+550 EAIYTNDASIPTG

-570 GHKYYVAEAYQD
+570 GHKYYFAEAYQD

-589 VESKLL
+589 AESKLL

-608 IGTGAALAAGQTPDP
+608 IGTGAPLASGQTPDP
-623 SWKPYGTALEDAN
+623 AWQPYGTALKDAN

>member
-1 MSERAER
+1 MPERAER

-31 KNVTTAKRATQA
+31 KKVTTAKRTTQPA
-43 TATRSTAKSGASS
+43 AARSTAKSGAAS

-63 KRTTTAHSTVTR
+63 KRTTT
-75 STTTRSTASHSSARG
+75 TRSTAERSTASRSSARS
-90 STARSSSTRSSA
+90 STA
-102 THSTAARSNSA
+102 HSTATRTSAARSTA
-113 HSTAA
+113 TRSTAA
-118 KANTQ
+118 KANT
-123 RTANQAQHKKHKKKK
+123 RHAANQVQHKKRKRKK

-149 AAAALV
+149 AAAALI
-155 CVIIIVSIAN
+155 CVIVIVSVSN

-221 TISCGE
+221 TISSGE
-227 NSWTLDSAAMGMGYD
+227 NSWTLDSDAMGMGYD

-263 ITGAGVGE
+263 ITGGGIGE

-276 TWDREKIISALTA
+276 TWDRGKIISALAA
-289 MSQTVNTEATA
+289 MSQSINTEATA
-300 AYAEPVTDWEQEERF
+300 AYAEPVTDWTQEERF

-333 AIEKALEQGDFEC
+333 AIEKALGQGEFVC

-359 SIEELK
+359 NIDDLK

-380 RKDDEVKQNRK
+380 RRDDEVKQNRK

-400 INGNTV
+400 INGNTI

-443 GGGICQVSTT
+443 GGGICQPSTT

-466 DRRAHTIPSDYVPIG
+466 DRRAHSIPSDYVPVG
-481 LDATVDTRGI
+481 LDATVDTRGL
-491 DFVWKNNT
+491 DFVWRNNT
-499 DMPVYIFAKVEKVE
+499 DMPVYIFARMEKVE

-526 GTPLPEGVTY
+526 GKPLPEGVTY
-536 QSRNEIKEQASRQS
+536 KSRSEIVEERSRQD

-589 VESKLL
+589 AESKLL

-608 IGTGAALAAGQTPDP
+608 IGTGAPLASGQTPDP
-623 SWKPYGTALEDAN
+623 AWKPYGTPLEDAN

>member
-1 MSERAER
+1 
-8 GKMANDKYSGSYN
+8 MANDKYSGSYN

-31 KNVTTAKRATQA
+31 KNTTAAKRTAAQG
-43 TATRSTAKSGASS
+43 TATRSAASS

-63 KRTTTAHSTVTR
+63 KRTTAAHTTATR
-75 STTTRSTASHSSARG
+75 STATRSTATRSTASRSSARG
-90 STARSSSTRSSA
+90 SAQHGAA
-102 THSTAARSNSA
+102 T

-118 KANTQ
+118 KANT
-123 RTANQAQHKKHKKKK
+123 RHAANQVQHKKRKRKK

-149 AAAALV
+149 AAAALI

-221 TISCGE
+221 TISSGE
-227 NSWTLDSAAMGMGYD
+227 NSWTLDSDAMGMGYD
-242 IADALADGLNFGR
+242 IAEALADGLNFGR

-263 ITGAGVGE
+263 ITGAGEGE

-276 TWDREKIISALTA
+276 TWDRGKIISALAA
-289 MSQTVNTEATA
+289 MSQSINTEATA
-300 AYAEPVTDWEQEERF
+300 AYAEPVTDWTQEERF
-315 IYHTGEE
+315 IYHAGEE

-333 AIEKALEQGDFEC
+333 AIEKALGQGEFVC

-359 SIEELK
+359 NIDDLK

-380 RKDDEVKQNRK
+380 RRDDEVKQNRK

-400 INGNTV
+400 INGNTI

-466 DRRAHTIPSDYVPIG
+466 DRRAHTIPSDYVPVG

-499 DMPVYIFAKVEKVE
+499 DMPAYIFARVEKVE

-526 GTPLPEGVTY
+526 GKPLPEGVTY
-536 QSRNEIKEQASRQS
+536 QSRNEIIEERSRQD
-550 EAIYTNDPSIPTG
+550 EAIYTNDASIPTG

-589 VESKLL
+589 AESKLL

-608 IGTGAALAAGQTPDP
+608 IGTGAPLASGQTPDP
-623 SWKPYGTALEDAN
+623 AWKPYGTPLEDAN

>member
-1 MSERAER
+1 MPERAER

-31 KNVTTAKRATQA
+31 KKVTTAKRTTQPA
-43 TATRSTAKSGASS
+43 AARSTAKSGAAS

-63 KRTTTAHSTVTR
+63 KRTTATR
-75 STTTRSTASHSSARG
+75 ST
-90 STARSSSTRSSA
+90 A
-102 THSTAARSNSA
+102 THSTATR
-113 HSTAA
+113 STAA

-149 AAAALV
+149 AAAALI
-155 CVIIIVSIAN
+155 CVIVIVSVSN

-221 TISCGE
+221 TISSGE
-227 NSWTLDSAAMGMGYD
+227 NSWTLDSDAMGMGYD

-263 ITGAGVGE
+263 ITGGGVGE

-276 TWDREKIISALTA
+276 TWDREKIMSALAA
-289 MSQTVNTEATA
+289 MSQSINTEATA
-300 AYAEPVTDWEQEERF
+300 VYAEPVTDWSQEERF
-315 IYHTGEE
+315 IYHAGEE

-333 AIEKALEQGDFEC
+333 AIEKALGQGEFVC

-359 SIEELK
+359 NIDDLK

-380 RKDDEVKQNRK
+380 RRDDEVKQNRK

-400 INGNTV
+400 INGNTI

-466 DRRAHTIPSDYVPIG
+466 DRRAHTIPSDYVPVG

-499 DMPVYIFAKVEKVE
+499 DMPAYIFAKVEKVE

-526 GTPLPEGVTY
+526 GKPLPEGVTY
-536 QSRNEIKEQASRQS
+536 KSRNEIIEEASRQA
-550 EAIYTNDPSIPTG
+550 EAIYTNDASIPTG

-589 VESKLL
+589 AESKLL

-608 IGTGAALAAGQTPDP
+608 IGTGAPLAPGQTPDP
-623 SWKPYGTALEDAN
+623 AWKPYGTPLEDAN

>member
-1 MSERAER
+1 
-8 GKMANDKYSGSYN
+8 MANDKYSGSYN

-31 KNVTTAKRATQA
+31 KKVTTAKRTTQPA
-43 TATRSTAKSGASS
+43 AARSTASA

-63 KRTTTAHSTVTR
+63 KRTTT
-75 STTTRSTASHSSARG
+75 TRSTAERSTASRSSARSSAQH
-90 STARSSSTRSSA
+90 STAARTSAARSTA
-102 THSTAARSNSA
+102 THSTATHSTATR
-113 HSTAA
+113 STAA
-118 KANTQ
+118 KANTR
-123 RTANQAQHKKHKKKK
+123 RTANQAQHKKRKRKK

-149 AAAALV
+149 AAAALI
-155 CVIIIVSIAN
+155 CVIVIVSVSN

-221 TISCGE
+221 TISSGE

-263 ITGAGVGE
+263 ITGAGEGE

-276 TWDREKIISALTA
+276 TWDREKIMSALAA
-289 MSQTVNTEATA
+289 MSQSINTEATA
-300 AYAEPVTDWEQEERF
+300 AYAEPVTDWTQEERF

-333 AIEKALEQGDFEC
+333 AIEKALEQGEFVC

-359 SIEELK
+359 SIDDLK

-380 RKDDEVKQNRK
+380 RRDDEVKQNRK

-400 INGNTV
+400 INGNTI

-443 GGGICQVSTT
+443 GGGICQPSTT

-466 DRRAHTIPSDYVPIG
+466 DRRAHSIPSDYVPVG
-481 LDATVDTRGI
+481 LDATVDTRGL
-491 DFVWKNNT
+491 DFVWRNNT
-499 DMPVYIFAKVEKVE
+499 DMPVYIFARVEKVE
-513 GSSSRHTITVYVY
+513 GSSSRNTITVYVY
-526 GTPLPEGVTY
+526 GKPLPEGVTY
-536 QSRNEIKEQASRQS
+536 KSRSEIVEEHSRQD
-550 EAIYTNDPSIPTG
+550 EVIYTNDPSIPTG

-608 IGTGAALAAGQTPDP
+608 IGTGAPLASGQTPDP
-623 SWKPYGTALEDAN
+623 AWKPYGTPLEDAN

>member
-1 MSERAER
+1 
-8 GKMANDKYSGSYN
+8 MANDKYSGSYN

-31 KNVTTAKRATQA
+31 KNTTAAKR
-43 TATRSTAKSGASS
+43 TAAQGTAARSAAQS

-63 KRTTTAHSTVTR
+63 KRTTAAHGT
-75 STTTRSTASHSSARG
+75 
-90 STARSSSTRSSA
+90 A
-102 THSTAARSNSA
+102 THSTAARGTASRSYARSSAQHSAAARSSATRSTAA

-118 KANTQ
+118 KANT
-123 RTANQAQHKKHKKKK
+123 RHAANQVQHKKRKRKK

-149 AAAALV
+149 AAAALI
-155 CVIIIVSIAN
+155 CVIVIVSVSN

-221 TISCGE
+221 TISSGE
-227 NSWTLDSAAMGMGYD
+227 NSWTLDSDAMGMGYD

-255 GEDDNTVV
+255 EEDDNTVV
-263 ITGAGVGE
+263 ITDGGVGE

-276 TWDREKIISALTA
+276 TWDRGKIMSALAA
-289 MSQTVNTEATA
+289 MSQSINTEATA
-300 AYAEPVTDWEQEERF
+300 AYAEPVTDWSQEERF
-315 IYHTGEE
+315 IYHAGEE

-333 AIEKALEQGDFEC
+333 AIEKALEQGEFVC

-359 SIEELK
+359 NIDDLK

-380 RKDDEVKQNRK
+380 RRDDEVKQNRK

-400 INGNTV
+400 INGNTI

-466 DRRAHTIPSDYVPIG
+466 DRRAHTIPSDYVPVG

-499 DMPVYIFAKVEKVE
+499 DMPAYIFAKVENVE
-513 GSSSRHTITVYVY
+513 GSSSRNTITVYVY
-526 GTPLPEGVTY
+526 GKPLPEGVTY
-536 QSRNEIKEQASRQS
+536 KSRNEITEERSRQD
-550 EAIYTNDPSIPTG
+550 EAIYTNDASIPTG

-589 VESKLL
+589 AESKLL

-608 IGTGAALAAGQTPDP
+608 IGTGAPLASGQTPDP
-623 SWKPYGTALEDAN
+623 AWQPYGTALEDAN

>member
-1 MSERAER
+1 MPERAER

-31 KNVTTAKRATQA
+31 KKVTTAKRTTQPA
-43 TATRSTAKSGASS
+43 AARSTAKSGAAS

-63 KRTTTAHSTVTR
+63 KRTTT
-75 STTTRSTASHSSARG
+75 TRSTAERSTASRSSAR
-90 STARSSSTRSSA
+90 SSA
-102 THSTAARSNSA
+102 QHSTAARTSA
-113 HSTAA
+113 ARTSAARSTATHSTAA
-118 KANTQ
+118 KANTR
-123 RTANQAQHKKHKKKK
+123 RTANQAQHKKRKRKK

-149 AAAALV
+149 AAAALI
-155 CVIIIVSIAN
+155 CVIVIVSVSN

-221 TISCGE
+221 TISSGE

-263 ITGAGVGE
+263 ITGAGEGE

-276 TWDREKIISALTA
+276 TWDREKIMSALAA
-289 MSQTVNTEATA
+289 MSQSINTEATA
-300 AYAEPVTDWEQEERF
+300 AYAEPVTDWTQEERF

-333 AIEKALEQGDFEC
+333 AIEKALGQGEFVC

-359 SIEELK
+359 SIDDLK

-380 RKDDEVKQNRK
+380 RRDDEVKQNRK

-400 INGNTV
+400 INGNTI

-443 GGGICQVSTT
+443 GGGICQPSTT

-466 DRRAHTIPSDYVPIG
+466 DRRAHSIPSDYVPVG
-481 LDATVDTRGI
+481 LDATVDTRGL
-491 DFVWKNNT
+491 DFVWRNNT
-499 DMPVYIFAKVEKVE
+499 DMPVYIFARVEKVE

-526 GTPLPEGVTY
+526 GKPLPEGVTY
-536 QSRNEIKEQASRQS
+536 KSRSEIVEERSRQD
-550 EAIYTNDPSIPTG
+550 EVIYTNDPSIPTG

-608 IGTGAALAAGQTPDP
+608 IGTGAPLASGQTPDP
-623 SWKPYGTALEDAN
+623 AWKPYGTPLEDAN